1 MVNEEEANVEGVF
14 MDYLDF
20 SKKEWE
26 VLVRFWS
33 ISEPLCCAEFSE
45 KFDMN
50 RNTVLAVI
58 RKLLNHGILEIES
71 IKMSGSVLARQFQP
85 AVTEYEVFQQ
95 LLTEEKLQ
103 TLIKNVIQ
111 SIDSPEVCQQLLEMI
126 EEARCDKAS

>member
-1 MVNEEEANVEGVF
+1 

-33 ISEPLCCAEFSE
+33 TSEPLCCAEFSE
-45 KFDMN
+45 RFGMN

-71 IKMSGSVLARQFQP
+71 IKMSGSVLARRFQP
-85 AVTEYEVFQQ
+85 AVTEHDVFKQ
-95 LLTEEKLQ
+95 LLTGDQ
-103 TLIKNVIQ
+103 HQALIKNVIQ
-111 SIDSPEVCQQLLEMI
+111 SIDSPETCQKLLVMI
-126 EEARCDKAS
+126 DEAKCDKAS

>member
-1 MVNEEEANVEGVF
+1 MNEEEGNLEEDF

-33 ISEPLCCAEFSE
+33 TSEPLCCAEFSE
-45 KFDMN
+45 RFGMN

-71 IKMSGSVLARQFQP
+71 IKMSGSVLARRFQP
-85 AVTEYEVFQQ
+85 AVTEHDVFQQ
-95 LLTEEKLQ
+95 LLTGDQ
-103 TLIKNVIQ
+103 HQALIKNVIQ
-111 SIDSPEVCQQLLEMI
+111 SIDSPEVCQELLVLI
-126 EEARCDKAS
+126 EEAKCDKPS